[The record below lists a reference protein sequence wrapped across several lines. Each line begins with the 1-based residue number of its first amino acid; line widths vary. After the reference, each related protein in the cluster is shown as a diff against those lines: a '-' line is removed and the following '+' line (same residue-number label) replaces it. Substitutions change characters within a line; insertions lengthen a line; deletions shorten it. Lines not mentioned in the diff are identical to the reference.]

1 MVNKIATRIQSRL
14 SRKGLKVTL
23 REIKTVYTEMVED
36 PQNPTDEEVN
46 TVTEH
51 FINQASKLSPIPQT
65 EETIAPIDL
74 EENQP
79 EKPEAEH
86 AIAQSAVPEVIAL
99 IPQSEEPETV
109 STGEELATVDSNI
122 NDVTQLPTTED
133 DTSTEESETSMC
145 VSDENGHIDAPTQT
159 KLETL
164 TQFNNDDPENTAI
177 ALQEKSELVASTA
190 NDMGITLSI
199 EEVTAIAENFDY
211 ASVNSDYEIAEIES
225 AITAFVQHKAQ
236 VTKQKITNMVQGV
249 RETVTRL
256 DHENSQLLNDGLRE
270 INNDIKRG
278 TERFKSQVRTS
289 LKAFVLPPSKTG

>member
-1 MVNKIATRIQSRL
+1 MSNKFTNNVRTRLYKQGYQGFTKDDYTQAALAVECDDLDNPTKEQL
-14 SRKGLKVTL
+14 SQAVDYLKLKVQSQISVADELVEEKLHSQVESEPSETA
-23 REIKTVYTEMVED
+23 RETGVVVE
-36 PQNPTDEEVN
+36 
-46 TVTEH
+46 
-51 FINQASKLSPIPQT
+51 L
-65 EETIAPIDL
+65 
-74 EENQP
+74 ENQVEQ
-79 EKPEAEH
+79 EKP
-86 AIAQSAVPEVIAL
+86 AL
-99 IPQSEEPETV
+99 VSEITQREGIELNEEIQLKPSIEQSEMP
-109 STGEELATVDSNI
+109 AI
-122 NDVTQLPTTED
+122 
-133 DTSTEESETSMC
+133 TSE
-145 VSDENGHIDAPTQT
+145 
-159 KLETL
+159 
-164 TQFNNDDPENTAI
+164 DDPENTAI

-256 DHENSQLLNDGLRE
+256 DNENSQLLNDGLRE

-289 LKAFVLPPSKTG
+289 LKAFALPPSKTG

>member
-14 SRKGLKVTL
+14 CRKGLRVTL
-23 REIKTVYTEMVED
+23 GEIKTVYTEMVED

-51 FINQASKLSPIPQT
+51 FINQVSKLSPIPQT

-79 EKPEAEH
+79 EKPEAED
-86 AIAQSAVPEVIAL
+86 AIAQSAVPEAITL
-99 IPQSEEPETV
+99 IPQTSEPETV
-109 STGEELATVDSNI
+109 PTGEELATVDSNV
-122 NDVTQLPTTED
+122 NDVAQLLTIED
-133 DTSTEESETSMC
+133 ETSN
-145 VSDENGHIDAPTQT
+145 EEP
-159 KLETL
+159 ETL
-164 TQFNNDDPENTAI
+164 TQFNNEEPEETAI

-190 NDMGITLSI
+190 NDMGINLSI
-199 EEVTAIAENFDY
+199 EEVTAIAESFDY

-256 DHENSQLLNDGLRE
+256 DNENSQLLNDGLRE

-278 TERFKSQVRTS
+278 SQKFKSQVRTA
-289 LKAFVLPPSKTG
+289 LKVFALPPSKTG

>member
-14 SRKGLKVTL
+14 SRKGLRVTL
-23 REIKTVYTEMVED
+23 GEIKTVYTEIVED

-51 FINQASKLSPIPQT
+51 FINQVSKLSPILQT

-79 EKPEAEH
+79 EEPEAED
-86 AIAQSAVPEVIAL
+86 AIAQSAVPEAITS
-99 IPQSEEPETV
+99 IPQTEEPETV
-109 STGEELATVDSNI
+109 PTGEELATVDSNV
-122 NDVTQLPTTED
+122 NDVAKLLNIED
-133 DTSTEESETSMC
+133 ETSN
-145 VSDENGHIDAPTQT
+145 EEP
-159 KLETL
+159 ETL
-164 TQFNNDDPENTAI
+164 TQFNNEEVEETAI

-256 DHENSQLLNDGLRE
+256 DNENSQLLNDGLRE
-270 INNDIKRG
+270 INNDIYIG
-278 TERFKSQVRTS
+278 TQKFKSQVRTA
-289 LKAFVLPPSKTG
+289 LKAFALPPSKTG

>member
-14 SRKGLKVTL
+14 SRKSLKVTL
-23 REIKTVYTEMVED
+23 GEIKTVYTEMVND

-65 EETIAPIDL
+65 EETIALIDL

-79 EKPEAEH
+79 EEPEASICVRDETGN
-86 AIAQSAVPEVIAL
+86 IA
-99 IPQSEEPETV
+99 
-109 STGEELATVDSNI
+109 
-122 NDVTQLPTTED
+122 
-133 DTSTEESETSMC
+133 TSTQME
-145 VSDENGHIDAPTQT
+145 P
-159 KLETL
+159 ETL
-164 TQFNNDDPENTAI
+164 TQFNNEEVEETAI
-177 ALQEKSELVASTA
+177 ALQETSELVAQTA
-190 NDMGITLSI
+190 NNMGISLSI

-211 ASVNSDYEIAEIES
+211 ASENSDYEISEIES
-225 AITAFVQHKAQ
+225 TITAFVHHKAQ

-256 DHENSQLLNDGLRE
+256 DNENSQLLNDGLRE

-278 TERFKSQVRTS
+278 SQKFKSQVRTA
-289 LKAFVLPPSKTG
+289 LKVFALPPSKAG